1 MPSERASERKMN
13 KHKELWPYLF
23 IVLVMLIF
31 VLIMLIMWRKNDGV
45 NRLSFNSTTWKN
57 TPSIHSLDS
66 MRLRMVEDL
75 LKTHSILGKSKEEM
89 VALIGEP
96 DQTKYFKSSE
106 MVYMLGQETDSYFA
120 IDAQWLV
127 LELNDS
133 ERVASYD
140 IVTD

>member
-1 MPSERASERKMN
+1 MFLQSK
-13 KHKELWPYLF
+13 K
-23 IVLVMLIF
+23 IVLVILVIIGSVF
-31 VLIMLIMWRKNDGV
+31 FGIAVFFDDGV
-45 NRLSFNSTTWKN
+45 DQIYFDSHVWKN
-57 TPSIHSLDS
+57 TPAEFSLGS
-66 MRLRMVEDL
+66 MRLRMVDDFLDEN
-75 LKTHSILGKSKEEM
+75 SIVGMSRDQ
-89 VALIGEP
+89 VISLIGEP